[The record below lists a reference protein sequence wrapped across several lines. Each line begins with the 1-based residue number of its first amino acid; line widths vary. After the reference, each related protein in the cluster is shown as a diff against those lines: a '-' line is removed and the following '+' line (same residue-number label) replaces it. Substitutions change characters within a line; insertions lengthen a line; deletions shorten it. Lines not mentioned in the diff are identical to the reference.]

1 MEDEAYDPVR
11 LHAPDEHLGDREGEV
26 RRKSQLETERM
37 RGVVRKAL
45 SREKHPV
52 VEDPRA
58 SQKRPIKTAGEPRYQ
73 ACGDPV
79 REPPDDAGEHRPQKK
94 RYPGGYLFVLLGAR
108 LRSAAAG
115 ARQELRVQGREVDRR
130 IPTAPAE
137 DRVSAHI
144 DSGHRDGRAAAGL
157 GLQRNQSDHRTV
169 DTGRGG
175 EALYRHRDLA
185 VDVRGNG

>member
-1 MEDEAYDPVR
+1 MEGEAYDPVGDQ
-11 LHAPDEHLGDREGEV
+11 APDFHLRYGEREV
-26 RRKSQLETERM
+26 RRKPQLETERM

-94 RYPGGYLFVLLGAR
+94 RYPGGYLVVLLGAR
-108 LRSAAAG
+108 LRSGAAG
-115 ARQELRVQGREVDRR
+115 AWQELRVQGRAIGGV
-130 IPTAPAE
+130 ISTAPAE

-144 DSGHRDGRAAAGL
+144 GRGHRHGRAADAF
-157 GLQRNQSDHRTV
+157 QRNQSDHRTV
-169 DTGRGG
+169 DTGGG
-175 EALYRHRDLA
+175 GKALYRHRDLA
-185 VDVRGNG
+185 VDVRANG